1 MQVKTY
7 TLGYSLWVP
16 RFLRGSD
23 NDQNRRDI
31 NLIFRDNYNYNPLA
45 FLFNLFQ
52 KTENASTERN
62 KTFTLKTY
70 ICREND
76 SKIYW
81 LPVENHPVQKA
92 VPHPF
97 SCSILLRVLPYFN
110 EAHPRLSGQ
119 RLETFRGFTAT
130 RQHRTSQC
138 FFCDGTSRY
147 GVPEN
152 LTTG

>member
-1 MQVKTY
+1 MQVKT

-16 RFLRGSD
+16 HFLRGSD
-23 NDQNRRDI
+23 NDQNRPDI

-81 LPVENHPVQKA
+81 LPVENHPLQKA
-92 VPHPF
+92 VSGSTPF
-97 SCSILLRVLPYFN
+97 FLQYLAARPSIFQRGPSQTVRA
-110 EAHPRLSGQ
+110 EA
-119 RLETFRGFTAT
+119 
-130 RQHRTSQC
+130 
-138 FFCDGTSRY
+138 
-147 GVPEN
+147 
-152 LTTG
+152 